1 MRGALLQHI
10 SLLRPLSFSRRSTSG
25 WAEVRWDKGGGKN
38 SYRIGADGCCD
49 LEGVDSPN
57 SGVLCPQGHTAHK
70 FKTFHGGF
78 NCDICKKRMS
88 EDTVMYGC
96 RACDWDTCDD
106 CKPSG
111 GSSSSTPIVVAE
123 GVAACNHSFKFHGGD
138 SGSEDEDVK
147 DLCSGLMAKLKG
159 GAVRKPEGLV
169 LDGQKGYAELDAW
182 EVRSGEERSDELC
195 SADVSKILTP
205 IHRCSS
211 EARCLL
217 RFT

>member
-78 NCDICKKRMS
+78 NCDICKKAFES
-88 EDTVMYGC
+88 IG
-96 RACDWDTCDD
+96 
-106 CKPSG
+106 K
-111 GSSSSTPIVVAE
+111 
-123 GVAACNHSFKFHGGD
+123 H
-138 SGSEDEDVK
+138 
-147 DLCSGLMAKLKG
+147 
-159 GAVRKPEGLV
+159 RKRCEPF
-169 LDGQKGYAELDAW
+169 
-182 EVRSGEERSDELC
+182 
-195 SADVSKILTP
+195 KILSKSLSISTK
-205 IHRCSS
+205 
-211 EARCLL
+211 LM
-217 RFT
+217 